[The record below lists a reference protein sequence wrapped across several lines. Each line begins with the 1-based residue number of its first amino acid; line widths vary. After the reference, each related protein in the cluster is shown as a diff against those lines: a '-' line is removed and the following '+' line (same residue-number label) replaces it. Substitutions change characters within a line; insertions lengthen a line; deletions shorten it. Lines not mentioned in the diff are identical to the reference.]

1 MSAKAASTGETG
13 GSPHRGLVTL
23 SVMLASIMQA
33 LDNTIANVALPRIQ
47 GSLSATQDQMA
58 WVLTSYIIAAAIM
71 TPLSGW
77 LAGQIGRKRVFLF
90 SVVGFTVASALCG
103 LAQSL
108 PEIVAARLLQ
118 GLCGAAL
125 IPMSQAVLLDIN
137 PPERHASAMAIWV
150 MGVTIGPILGP
161 ALGGWLT
168 EHYNWRWVFYINVPF
183 GILSF
188 FGIATFMQETKLR
201 KLRFD
206 FFGFAA
212 LSVAIGAFQLMLDR
226 GQLKDWFNAT
236 EIWIEAVVAGLA
248 LYLFIVH
255 MLTTDK
261 PAFVSAALFK
271 DRNFVTGNVFIFV
284 VGVVL
289 FATLALLPPLLQDL
303 MGYPVVLTGL
313 VTAPR
318 GVGTLAAMFI
328 VGRMMGRIDTRMIIA
343 AGFALTAF
351 SLWQMTG
358 FYLQMDSASVVWSG
372 LAQGLGTGFVYVP
385 LAAITFA
392 TLAPQYRNE
401 GTAVFSLIRNVG
413 SSVGISIV
421 ETLFTRNAQIMHA
434 RLAEDV
440 TPFADALHTQASSAL
455 GAVTHNLA
463 ALNASVTTQAAM
475 IAYNNDFKLMLWLT
489 LGAIPLVALLRIGRA
504 NRAAGPVVVE

>member
-1 MSAKAASTGETG
+1 VNAAAATGSDTV
-13 GSPHRGLVTL
+13 PVPNRAFITL

-33 LDNTIANVALPRIQ
+33 LDNTIANVALPQIQ

-77 LAGQIGRKRVFLF
+77 LAGQIGRKRVFLI

-108 PEIVAARLLQ
+108 PEIVIARLLQ

-137 PPERHASAMAIWV
+137 TAEQHAKAMAIWV

-188 FGIATFMQETKLR
+188 LGILAFMPETQLR
-201 KLRFD
+201 KSRFD
-206 FFGFAA
+206 FFGFIA
-212 LSVAIGAFQLMLDR
+212 LSLAIGSFQLMLDR
-226 GQLKDWFNAT
+226 GQLRDWFSST
-236 EIWIEAVVAGLA
+236 EIWIEAVVAGVS
-248 LYLFIVH
+248 LYLFVVH
-255 MLTTDK
+255 MLTTTRA
-261 PAFVSAALFK
+261 PFISPALFK
-271 DRNFVTGNVFIFV
+271 DRNFLTGNVFIFI

-303 MGYPVVLTGL
+303 MNYPVVLTGL

-318 GVGTLAAMFI
+318 GIGTLVAMVI
-328 VGRMMGRIDTRMIIA
+328 VNQLMGKVDTRAIIA
-343 AGFALTAF
+343 AGFGLTAF

-358 FYLQMDSASVVWSG
+358 FYLQMNSSPVIWSG
-372 LAQGLGTGFVYVP
+372 FIQGLGTGFVFVP

-392 TLAPQYRNE
+392 TLSPQFRNE
-401 GTAVFSLIRNVG
+401 GTALFSLMRNVG
-413 SSVGISIV
+413 SSIGISVV
-421 ETLFTRNAQIMHA
+421 ETLLTRNTQIMHS
-434 RLAEDV
+434 RLAEHITPYSDV
-440 TPFADALHTQASSAL
+440 LRGGASTALSSAH
-455 GAVTHNLA
+455 GLA
-463 ALNASVTTQAAM
+463 MLNADVSRQATM
-475 IAYNNDFKLMLWLT
+475 IAYNNDFQLMLMLT
-489 LGAIPLVALLRIGRA
+489 LCAVPLVMLLRSGGA
-504 NRAAGPVVVE
+504 KKETEPLVME